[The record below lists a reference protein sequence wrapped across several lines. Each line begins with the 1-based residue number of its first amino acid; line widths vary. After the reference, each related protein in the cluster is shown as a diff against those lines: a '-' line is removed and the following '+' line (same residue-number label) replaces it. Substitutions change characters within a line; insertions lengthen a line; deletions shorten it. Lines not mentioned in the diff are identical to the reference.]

1 MMLSSPYSA
10 AVELLTAER
19 PELVD
24 PKPLAPWIRPISDY
38 ERRET
43 TLVEGTRYYERLEVT
58 VPHCRRAK
66 CA

>member
-1 MMLSSPYSA
+1 MILSSPYSA

-24 PKPLAPWIRPISDY
+24 PKPAAALAPWIRPISDY

-43 TLVEGTRYYERLEVT
+43 TLVEGTRYG
-58 VPHCRRAK
+58 
-66 CA
+66 